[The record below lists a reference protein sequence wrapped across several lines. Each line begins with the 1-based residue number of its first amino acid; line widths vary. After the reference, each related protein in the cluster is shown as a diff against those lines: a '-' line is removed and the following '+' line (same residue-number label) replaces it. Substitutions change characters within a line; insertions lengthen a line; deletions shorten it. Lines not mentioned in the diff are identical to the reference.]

1 MQAIIFAIGARAMIS
16 ARVIE
21 LARVMD
27 FWEWFFD

>member
-1 MQAIIFAIGARAMIS
+1 MQAIIFAVRTRAMIS

-27 FWEWFFD
+27 FWEWFFN